1 MNTKQLKSS
10 SFPKM
15 LSDLANLNQFMKIF
29 SLLSLSLV
37 FASFLVI
44 FYLTHQEPLILTFNS
59 DGKNLDKMAMPKA
72 EDLIKEGVIRYLE
85 KRYTWMPS
93 DVQKRLKESSFF
105 VSPTSQKAFSEA
117 LANIIRF
124 SLEKQVAQKV
134 YPANIEIN
142 MKDGTALIT
151 GDRVTSIQGLKAAGN
166 LKLQLTFE
174 SGQRTKENPWGIY
187 ITKEKEEQ

>member
-10 SFPKM
+10 QFPKM
-15 LSDLANLNQFMKIF
+15 LSDLAHSNQFLKMFSLVALCLVLASFLEIF
-29 SLLSLSLV
+29 SL
-37 FASFLVI
+37 
-44 FYLTHQEPLILTFNS
+44 TDKEPVILTLTPE
-59 DGKNLDKMAMPKA
+59 GKILEKTTIPKA
-72 EDLIKEGVIRYLE
+72 EDLIKEGIIRYLE
-85 KRYTWMPS
+85 KRYTWVPS
-93 DVQKRLKESSFF
+93 DVQKKLKESSFF

-117 LANIIRF
+117 MANIIHF

-166 LKLQLTFE
+166 LKLQLSFE
-174 SGQRTKENPWGIY
+174 SGPRTKENPWGIY
-187 ITKEKEEQ
+187 VTKEKEEQ